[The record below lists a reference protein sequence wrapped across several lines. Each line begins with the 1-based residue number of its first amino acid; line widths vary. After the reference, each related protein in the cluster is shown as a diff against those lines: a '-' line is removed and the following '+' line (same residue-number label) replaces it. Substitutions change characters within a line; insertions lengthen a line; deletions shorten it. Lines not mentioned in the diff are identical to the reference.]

1 MSFEVNF
8 LKEIEKK
15 RHQGQNRMK
24 SEKLKKLNWF
34 MGRFGQSNMDSTL
47 DFCAIPAS
55 KESNVPKLN
64 M

>member
-24 SEKLKKLNWF
+24 SEKLKKLNHLWAVWAEQH
-34 MGRFGQSNMDSTL
+34 GQYT
-47 DFCAIPAS
+47 
-55 KESNVPKLN
+55 
-64 M
+64 